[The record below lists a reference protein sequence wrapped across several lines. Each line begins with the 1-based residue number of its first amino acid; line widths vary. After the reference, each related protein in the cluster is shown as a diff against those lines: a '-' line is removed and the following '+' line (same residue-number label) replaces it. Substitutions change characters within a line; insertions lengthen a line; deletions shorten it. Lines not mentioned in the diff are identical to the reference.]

1 MLFLCII
8 KLKTIRQETIREQGG
23 TKMRKCGKGTLLLMS
38 AVMVVSL
45 FTGCGKDKSSQAQK
59 NEVYATI
66 KKSDQSPSAAQI
78 CAWLSYRTKNNS
90 LFQYEG
96 IELSYCSDNLAVF
109 SDSVG
114 SVIYDRTK
122 KKVIAAVDLDKI
134 GCDHFYSEG
143 DEENPG
149 LETAIKVSKDQ
160 KWMIIYNQ
168 LQGKVNGNIYVYS
181 LKQCDNMKL
190 AKITPS
196 KQISEKDK
204 LYQTIS
210 KDHKYTQKESDSIS
224 GKIGDKIRAMDVSA
238 SKYAYQWKDSKGIR
252 KQSVLVV
259 DKDGLKLYTLSG
271 KENQP
276 DIQSEMVNLK
286 TSDKIKLNT
295 KLPEYEYTGKDLRIK
310 AVFDETKKRSDE
322 DKEEG
327 LVTIPMLNIYKIVE
341 TKSGAEV
348 YANFWSETYYRYGN
362 LLKNYSGG
370 SYPGVMYLKKT
381 KDGYRVTKTR
391 YAEDG
396 ESLERSIWKL
406 CKGYPDVA
414 IRMMKDSVT
423 QNQRKKVLQ
432 KYVSQNKLK
441 IKAYKEY
448 GWQYVNL

>member
-1 MLFLCII
+1 
-8 KLKTIRQETIREQGG
+8 
-23 TKMRKCGKGTLLLMS
+23 MRKCGKGTLLLMS
-38 AVMVVSL
+38 AVMAASL
-45 FTGCGKDKSSQAQK
+45 FTGCGKGKSSQAQK

-66 KKSDQSPSAAQI
+66 KKRDQSASAAQI
-78 CAWLSYRTKNNS
+78 CAWLSYRAKNNR
-90 LFQYEG
+90 LFQNEG

-204 LYQTIS
+204 LYQTII

-276 DIQSEMVNLK
+276 DIQSEMVDLK
-286 TSDKIKLNT
+286 ASDKIKLNT

-310 AVFDETKKRSDE
+310 AVFDETKKKSDE

>member
-1 MLFLCII
+1 
-8 KLKTIRQETIREQGG
+8 
-23 TKMRKCGKGTLLLMS
+23 MRKCGKGTLLLMS
-38 AVMVVSL
+38 AVMATSL
-45 FTGCGKDKSSQAQK
+45 FTGCGKGKSSQAQK

-66 KKSDQSPSAAQI
+66 KKSDQSASAAQI
-78 CAWLSYRTKNNS
+78 CAWLSYRAKNNR
-90 LFQYEG
+90 LFQNEG

-168 LQGKVNGNIYVYS
+168 LQGKVNGNIYAYS
-181 LKQCDNMKL
+181 LKRCDNMKF

-204 LYQTIS
+204 LYQTII
-210 KDHKYTQKESDSIS
+210 KDHKHTQKESDSIP
-224 GKIGDKIRAMDVSA
+224 GKIGDKIRAMDVSS

-259 DKDGLKLYTLSG
+259 DKDGLKLYTLSR

-276 DIQSEMVNLK
+276 DIQSEMVDLK
-286 TSDKIKLNT
+286 TSGKIKLNT

-341 TKSGAEV
+341 TKSGAKV
-348 YANFWSETYYRYGN
+348 YANFWSETYYRYGS

-370 SYPGVMYLKKT
+370 SCPGVMYLKKT

>member
-1 MLFLCII
+1 
-8 KLKTIRQETIREQGG
+8 
-23 TKMRKCGKGTLLLMS
+23 MRKCGKGTLLLMS
-38 AVMVVSL
+38 AVMAASL
-45 FTGCGKDKSSQAQK
+45 FTGCGKGKSSQAQK

-66 KKSDQSPSAAQI
+66 KKRDQSASAAQI
-78 CAWLSYRTKNNS
+78 CAWLSYRAKNNR
-90 LFQYEG
+90 LFQNEG

-143 DEENPG
+143 DEEDPG

-204 LYQTIS
+204 LYQTII
-210 KDHKYTQKESDSIS
+210 KDHKHTQKKSDSIP
-224 GKIGDKIRAMDVSA
+224 GKIGDKIRAMDVSS

-259 DKDGLKLYTLSG
+259 DKDGLKLYTLSR

-276 DIQSEMVNLK
+276 DIQSEMVDLK
-286 TSDKIKLNT
+286 TSGKIKLNT

-348 YANFWSETYYRYGN
+348 YANFWSETYYRYGS

-370 SYPGVMYLKKT
+370 SCPGVMYLKKT

>member
-1 MLFLCII
+1 
-8 KLKTIRQETIREQGG
+8 
-23 TKMRKCGKGTLLLMS
+23 MRKCGKGTLLLMS
-38 AVMVVSL
+38 AVMATSL
-45 FTGCGKDKSSQAQK
+45 FTGCGKGKSSQAQK

-66 KKSDQSPSAAQI
+66 KKSDQSASAAQI
-78 CAWLSYRTKNNS
+78 CAWLSYRAKNNR
-90 LFQYEG
+90 LFQNEG

-160 KWMIIYNQ
+160 KWMFIYNQ
-168 LQGKVNGNIYVYS
+168 LQGKVNGNIYAYS

-204 LYQTIS
+204 LYQTII
-210 KDHKYTQKESDSIS
+210 KDHKHTQKKSDSIP
-224 GKIGDKIRAMDVSA
+224 GKIGDKIRAMDVSS

-259 DKDGLKLYTLSG
+259 DKDGLKLYTLSR

-276 DIQSEMVNLK
+276 DIQSEMVDLK
-286 TSDKIKLNT
+286 TSGKIKLNT

-341 TKSGAEV
+341 TKSGAKV
-348 YANFWSETYYRYGN
+348 YANFWSETYYRYGS

-370 SYPGVMYLKKT
+370 SCPGVMYLKKT

>member
-1 MLFLCII
+1 
-8 KLKTIRQETIREQGG
+8 
-23 TKMRKCGKGTLLLMS
+23 MRKCGKGALLLMS
-38 AVMVVSL
+38 AVMAASL
-45 FTGCGKDKSSQAQK
+45 FTGCGKGKSSQAQK

-66 KKSDQSPSAAQI
+66 KKRDQSASAAQI
-78 CAWLSYRTKNNS
+78 CVWLSYRAKNNR
-90 LFQYEG
+90 LFQNEG
-96 IELSYCSDNLAVF
+96 IELSYCSANLAVF

>member
-1 MLFLCII
+1 
-8 KLKTIRQETIREQGG
+8 
-23 TKMRKCGKGTLLLMS
+23 MRKCGKGTLLLMS
-38 AVMVVSL
+38 AVMAASL
-45 FTGCGKDKSSQAQK
+45 FTGCGKGRSSQAQK

-66 KKSDQSPSAAQI
+66 KKSDQSASAAQI
-78 CAWLSYRTKNNS
+78 CAWLSYRAKNNR
-90 LFQYEG
+90 LFQNEG

-122 KKVIAAVDLDKI
+122 KKVIAAIDLDKI

-168 LQGKVNGNIYVYS
+168 LQGKVNGNIYAYS
-181 LKQCDNMKL
+181 LKRYDNMKF

-204 LYQTIS
+204 LYQTII
-210 KDHKYTQKESDSIS
+210 KDHKHTQKESDSIP
-224 GKIGDKIRAMDVSA
+224 GKIGDKIRAMDVSS
-238 SKYAYQWKDSKGIR
+238 SKYVYQWKDSKGIR

-276 DIQSEMVNLK
+276 DIQSEMVDLK

-310 AVFDETKKRSDE
+310 AAFDETKKRSDE

-348 YANFWSETYYRYGN
+348 YANFWSETYYCYGS

-396 ESLERSIWKL
+396 ESMERSIWKL

-414 IRMMKDSVT
+414 IRMMKDSAT

>member
-1 MLFLCII
+1 
-8 KLKTIRQETIREQGG
+8 
-23 TKMRKCGKGTLLLMS
+23 MRKCGKGTLLLMS
-38 AVMVVSL
+38 AVMATSL
-45 FTGCGKDKSSQAQK
+45 FTGCGKGKSSQAQK

-66 KKSDQSPSAAQI
+66 KKSDQSASAAQI
-78 CAWLSYRTKNNS
+78 CAWLSYRAKNNR
-90 LFQYEG
+90 LFQNEG

-168 LQGKVNGNIYVYS
+168 LQGKVNGNIYAYS

-204 LYQTIS
+204 LYQTII
-210 KDHKYTQKESDSIS
+210 KDHKHTQKKSDSIP
-224 GKIGDKIRAMDVSA
+224 GKIGDKIRAMDVSS

-259 DKDGLKLYTLSG
+259 DKDGLKLYTLSR

-276 DIQSEMVNLK
+276 DIQSEMVDLK
-286 TSDKIKLNT
+286 TSGKIKLNT

-348 YANFWSETYYRYGN
+348 YANFWSETYYRYGS

-370 SYPGVMYLKKT
+370 SCPGVMYLKKT

>member
-1 MLFLCII
+1 
-8 KLKTIRQETIREQGG
+8 
-23 TKMRKCGKGTLLLMS
+23 MRKCGKGTLLLMS
-38 AVMVVSL
+38 AVMATSL
-45 FTGCGKDKSSQAQK
+45 FTGCGKGKSSQAQK

-66 KKSDQSPSAAQI
+66 KKSDQSASAAQI
-78 CAWLSYRTKNNS
+78 CAWLSYRAKNNR
-90 LFQYEG
+90 LFQNEG

-168 LQGKVNGNIYVYS
+168 LQGKVNGNIYAYS

-204 LYQTIS
+204 LYQTII
-210 KDHKYTQKESDSIS
+210 KDHKHTQKKSDSIP
-224 GKIGDKIRAMDVSA
+224 GKIGDKIRAMDVSS

-276 DIQSEMVNLK
+276 DIQSEMVDLK

-341 TKSGAEV
+341 TKSGAKV
-348 YANFWSETYYRYGN
+348 YANFWSETYYRYGS

-370 SYPGVMYLKKT
+370 SCPGVMYLKKT

>member
-1 MLFLCII
+1 
-8 KLKTIRQETIREQGG
+8 
-23 TKMRKCGKGTLLLMS
+23 MRKCGKGTLLLMS
-38 AVMVVSL
+38 AVMAASL
-45 FTGCGKDKSSQAQK
+45 FTGCGKGKSSQAQK

-66 KKSDQSPSAAQI
+66 KKRDQSASAAQI
-78 CAWLSYRTKNNS
+78 CAWLSYRAKNNR
-90 LFQYEG
+90 LFQNEG

-168 LQGKVNGNIYVYS
+168 LQGKVNGKIYVYS

-423 QNQRKKVLQ
+423 ENQRKKVLQ
-432 KYVSQNKLK
+432 EYVSQNKLK